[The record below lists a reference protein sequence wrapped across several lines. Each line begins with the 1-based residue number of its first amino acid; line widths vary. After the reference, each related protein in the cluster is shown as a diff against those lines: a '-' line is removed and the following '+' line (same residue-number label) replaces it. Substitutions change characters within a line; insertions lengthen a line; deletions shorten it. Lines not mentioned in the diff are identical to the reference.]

1 VRATAGGLTGASTLS
16 VVVVG
21 SVEILGEA
29 EQHVTVG
36 STRQFVAVVR
46 DTAGAVLSGV
56 AVSWSVLDPS
66 LASITNTGLVTGLAT
81 GGTWVRATAGGV
93 FGEVELI
100 VRPTQ

>member
-1 VRATAGGLTGASTLS
+1 
-16 VVVVG
+16 
-21 SVEILGEA
+21 
-29 EQHVTVG
+29 
-36 STRQFVAVVR
+36 
-46 DTAGAVLSGV
+46 V